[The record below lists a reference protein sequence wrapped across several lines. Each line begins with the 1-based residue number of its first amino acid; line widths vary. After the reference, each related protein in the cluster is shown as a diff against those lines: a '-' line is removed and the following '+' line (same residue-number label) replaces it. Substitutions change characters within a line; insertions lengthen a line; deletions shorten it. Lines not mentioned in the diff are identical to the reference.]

1 MQKKCIRIIAG
12 APFNSHTGPLFKS
25 FSILNIF
32 DVYKFSVCKYMFKE
46 LKLGNFDIASHRYST
61 RGSTLIQPS
70 FQRLTTTQKSIYFK
84 GPQIWNSLPKSI
96 TDLSNFN
103 LFKKN
108 LKTYFISK

>member
-1 MQKKCIRIIAG
+1 
-12 APFNSHTGPLFKS
+12 
-25 FSILNIF
+25 
-32 DVYKFSVCKYMFKE
+32 MFKE
-46 LKLGNFDIASHRYST
+46 LKLGNFEIASHRYST

-108 LKTYFISK
+108 LKTYFISKYS